1 VLYRNDITYYTEQE
15 QMQRDNKQATK
26 IVAASLLGDGNI
38 HREGGTKN
46 GRFSLTQIPIHC
58 DHVEYIAQFLEPI
71 TRIRRYEQ
79 APTAKIIM
87 GKQSK
92 SNGRYSIIS
101 MNHPFYTHIYNRVYG
116 TGKKSVDPHYL
127 TLLDFE
133 MLAIWYQQDGSLGVK
148 NGNVFRVPL
157 LMTDNFSLPEV
168 MLLSKAIYE
177 KTDIVTTIRKER
189 KTNGEY
195 YYRLRISAKTTKMF
209 IDGIYPFVQPSFQYK
224 LEIDK

>member
-1 VLYRNDITYYTEQE
+1 
-15 QMQRDNKQATK
+15 MQRDNKQATK

-38 HREGGTKN
+38 HRENGTKN
-46 GRFSLTQIPIHC
+46 GRFNLTQVPTHR
-58 DHVEYIAQFLEPI
+58 DHVEYVAQFLEPI

-79 APTAKIIM
+79 LPTDKVIV
-87 GKQSK
+87 GKQSR

-116 TGKKSVDPHYL
+116 TGRKTVDPHYL
-127 TLLDFE
+127 TLLDYE

-148 NGNVFRVPL
+148 NHTTYRVPL
-157 LMTDNFSLPEV
+157 LMTDNFSMPEV

-177 KTDIVTTIRKER
+177 KLDIITTLQKNRKQ
-189 KTNGEY
+189 NGEY
-195 YYRLRISAKTTKMF
+195 YYRLRFGAKTTEKF
-209 IDGIYPFVQPSFQYK
+209 IEGITPFVQPSFQYK